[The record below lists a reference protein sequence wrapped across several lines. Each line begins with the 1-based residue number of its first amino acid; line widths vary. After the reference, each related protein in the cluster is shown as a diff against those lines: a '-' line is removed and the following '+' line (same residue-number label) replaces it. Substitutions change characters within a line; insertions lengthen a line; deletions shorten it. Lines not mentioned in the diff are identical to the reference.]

1 MDWRDIIKR
10 LLLALLLALIQVLRE
25 YCDSRRPDK

>member
-1 MDWRDIIKR
+1 MDWKEFLKR